1 MRAKLVLFF
10 GFLLIL
16 FFPSQLGLHFWPK
29 ESIISGVR
37 VDYLSPTLLFTD
49 LLALLFII
57 FAHPT
62 PSIKHLLWFIIPALN
77 ILFSPFPQTALFHWL
92 RLIFYYLV
100 FLSFQTSLPLFKK
113 YWLSALNLS
122 VFWVS
127 ALAIM
132 QFINSSSL
140 GGFWYWVGERPLSLV
155 LPYISKMSL
164 PNLGYFL
171 RPYATFPHP
180 NALAG
185 YLLISLFLIHRY
197 SNHLKNLTLFVG
209 SIALLLTFSK
219 IPIILGLIIFIY
231 LSKKYI
237 LIPFGLLLIPLYS
250 STPFLPAFTERLL
263 LINNSLL
270 LIVHHLPTGVGLGA
284 YPAATFSLPFTPP
297 VRQAGSLQLSY
308 QPVHNIFLL
317 LLAELGLPIF
327 GFVGYHLFKKLI
339 PFLYTVNSTT
349 KIVLIILLITGSFD
363 HYWLTS
369 PGNILLLTW
378 VFSLLKSSYV
388 SHPSHP

>member
-37 VDYLSPTLLFTD
+37 VDYLSPTFLFTD
-49 LLALLFII
+49 LLATLFII
-57 FAHPT
+57 FACPT
-62 PSIKHLLWFIIPALN
+62 FPKKHLLWFIIPALN
-77 ILFSPFPQTALFHWL
+77 VLFSPFPQTTLFHWL
-92 RLIFYYLV
+92 RLFFYYLV
-100 FLSFQTSLPLFKK
+100 FLSFQTYLPLFKK
-113 YWLSALNLS
+113 YWLSALTLS
-122 VFWVS
+122 VLWVS

-140 GGFWYWVGERPLSLV
+140 GGFWYWVGERTLSLV
-155 LPYISKMSL
+155 LPYISKISL

-237 LIPFGLLLIPLYS
+237 LIPFSLLLIPLYS
-250 STPFLPAFTERLL
+250 STPFLSSFTERLL

-270 LIVHHLPTGVGLGA
+270 LTVHHLPTGVGLGA
-284 YPAATFSLPFTPP
+284 YPAATFSLPST
-297 VRQAGSLQLSY
+297 SLQLSY

-369 PGNILLLTW
+369 PGNILLLIW
-378 VFSLLKSSYV
+378 ALSLLKSSYV